1 MTAHTGTTG
10 SPTGPVTPPPA
21 AAPGRP
27 DDRSPRGAGD
37 GGSRTSRGRGT
48 ARAREGRAAWILA
61 IPFCLLFLAFTAWPV
76 VQSLFMSITDTRAR
90 DLRKPF
96 SVNIIGFDNFTKAL
110 SDPIFRKAAANTA
123 YFVLVGVPLTLV
135 LALAAALALDKGITR
150 FRAIFRLGFYMP
162 VITSIVAV
170 AVVWRFLL
178 QDPGGLINTV
188 LGWVGISGP
197 NWLGDPDWSMPAL
210 IIMAA
215 WRNFGTAM
223 IIFLAGLQA
232 VPAELHEAAAID
244 GANAWKRFR
253 HVTLPLLR
261 PTMLFVMVTTSIG
274 YLQVFEEPFVM
285 TKGGPLNSTMTVS
298 YYTYQ
303 QFGFGNYGLASAMS
317 YLIFVVIAIVTAI
330 QFRLLRERT

>member
-1 MTAHTGTTG
+1 MTAQPGTSG
-10 SPTGPVTPPPA
+10 STGPVTPPA
-21 AAPGRP
+21 ATPPGRP
-27 DDRSPRGAGD
+27 DDRSPRGAD
-37 GGSRTSRGRGT
+37 TGGSRRSAGSS
-48 ARAREGRAAWILA
+48 ALREGRAAWILA

-76 VQSLFMSITDTRAR
+76 IQSLFMSITDTRSR

-96 SVNIIGFDNFTKAL
+96 SVNIIGLDNFTKAL
-110 SDPIFRKAAANTA
+110 SDPTFRKAAANTA
-123 YFVLVGVPLTLV
+123 YFVLVGMPLTLV
-135 LALAAALALDKGITR
+135 VALAAAVALDKGITR
-150 FRAIFRLGFYMP
+150 FRAVFRLGFYMP

-178 QDPGGLINTV
+178 QDPGGLINTA
-188 LGWVGISGP
+188 LGWFGITGP
-197 NWLGDPDWSMPAL
+197 NWLGDPKWSMPAL
-210 IIMAA
+210 ILMAA

-253 HVTLPLLR
+253 HITLPLLR
-261 PTMLFVMVTTSIG
+261 PTLLFVMVTTAIG
-274 YLQVFEEPFVM
+274 YLQFFEEPFVM
-285 TKGGPLNSTMTVS
+285 TKGGPLNSTISLS

-317 YLIFVVIAIVTAI
+317 YIIFVVIAIVTAI